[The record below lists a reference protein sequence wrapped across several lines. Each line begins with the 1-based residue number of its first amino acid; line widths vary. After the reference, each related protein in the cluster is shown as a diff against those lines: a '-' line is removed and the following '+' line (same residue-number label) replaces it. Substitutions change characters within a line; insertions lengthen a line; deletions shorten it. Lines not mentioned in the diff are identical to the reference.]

1 MAGGAAYTLTDTE
14 RSEPRRTMR
23 IIARNLV
30 LGLVAAAALAT
41 TAAAHPLGNFTVN
54 QYTGVEAR
62 TDRVAIHYVVDMA
75 EVPTLQEMRAIDA
88 DADGEATPAE
98 LERYA
103 RAVAERAVGA
113 IEVYVGTERV
123 ALRAGAA
130 SAELLPGAGGLQ
142 ALRVVADLD
151 GAWPAGALSTA
162 RRVRVVNAG
171 YPERL
176 GWREVVLSSGPGVA
190 VFDATAYGTS
200 ASNEL
205 RAYPEDSLAAP
216 LDERA
221 AEFSVAAGA
230 APAGARA
237 LIARDGRAAAAKGD
251 ALADLIAVPELT
263 LGTALLG
270 LLIAAG
276 LGALHALSPGHG
288 KAVVGAYLV
297 GSRGTARHAA
307 FLGATVTVTHTAG
320 VFALGVVTLFASSY
334 VLPEQLFPVLS
345 LASGAVV
352 LAMGLS
358 LFVTRLRHA
367 FDVPEHHHHD
377 HDASAPHSHGGAAHS
392 HLPPGSD
399 GAPITWRS
407 LLALGVSGGLLPCP
421 SALVVLLSAIALQR
435 VGYGLLLV
443 VAFSAGLAGTLTVVG
458 LLFLYAGR
466 WVESTGRA
474 SALVR
479 WMPVASAL
487 VIACLGAAIC
497 IAALGETGAAVAA
510 AGSATST
517 HEEPSLEGL
526 GALGVLGLGL
536 VFGLKHA
543 TEADHV
549 IAVSAIVSEHKRLAR
564 AALVGALWGAGHTL
578 SLVVVGAVVLVMR
591 ITIPDVVASWLE
603 FGVALMII
611 GLGAAA
617 LHRGLRMRSDVH
629 VHKHEHGGRE
639 HAHVHFHEHEGG
651 AVSHP
656 AAHTHAVTRIGLKP
670 LVVGA
675 VHGLAGS
682 AALTLLVL
690 TQIASPWLGMVYL
703 LVFGVGSVGGMLIM
717 SGLVGLPFA
726 LTAGRL
732 NAAHHTL
739 QIVAGAVSVLFGIW
753 YAYESGAATSL
764 VLMLVA

>member
-1 MAGGAAYTLTDTE
+1 
-14 RSEPRRTMR
+14 MR
-23 IIARNLV
+23 IRARNLV
-30 LGLVAAAALAT
+30 LVLLAAAALAV

-54 QYTGVEAR
+54 QYAGVEAR

-88 DADGEATPAE
+88 DADGVATPAE

-103 RAVAERAVGA
+103 RAVAERAAGA
-113 IEVYVGTERV
+113 VEVYVGAERV
-123 ALRAGAA
+123 ALRAGAS
-130 SAELLPGAGGLQ
+130 SAELQPGAGGLM

-151 GAWPAGALSTA
+151 GAWPAGALSATS
-162 RRVRVVNAG
+162 RVRVVNAG

-200 ASNEL
+200 ASDEL
-205 RAYPEDSLAAP
+205 RAYPQDSLAAP

-221 AEFSVAAGA
+221 VEFSVAAGA

-237 LIARDGRAAAAKGD
+237 LVARDGRAAAAKGD

-320 VFALGVVTLFASSY
+320 VFALGLVTLFASAY
-334 VLPEQLFPVLS
+334 VLPERLFPILS

-377 HDASAPHSHGGAAHS
+377 HDASASHSHGGAAHS
-392 HLPPGSD
+392 HTPPGAD

-443 VAFSAGLAGTLTVVG
+443 IAFSAGLAGTLTVVG

-474 SALVR
+474 SSLVR

-497 IAALGETGAAVAA
+497 IAALGETGAAAA
-510 AGSATST
+510 AGSATLP
-517 HEEPSLEGL
+517 HEEPPLAGV

-536 VFGLKHA
+536 LFGLKHA

-578 SLVVVGAVVLVMR
+578 SLVVVGAVVLAMR
-591 ITIPDVVASWLE
+591 IAIPDVVASWLE

-617 LHRGLRMRSDVH
+617 LRRGLRVRSDVH
-629 VHKHEHGGRE
+629 VHTHDHGGRE
-639 HAHVHFHEHEGG
+639 HAHVHFHEHTG
-651 AVSHP
+651 AGAGHP
-656 AAHTHAVTRIGLKP
+656 ATHTHAVTRIGLKP

-753 YAYESGAATSL
+753 YAYESGAATGL